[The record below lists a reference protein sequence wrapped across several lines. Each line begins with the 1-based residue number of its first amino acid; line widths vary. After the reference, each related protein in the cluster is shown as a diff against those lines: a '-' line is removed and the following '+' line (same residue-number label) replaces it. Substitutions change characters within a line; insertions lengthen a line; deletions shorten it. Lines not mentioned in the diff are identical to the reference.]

1 MTKASGLLLCG
12 KEDAVTMRVDDD
24 KDLFN
29 WLRNLVRLKVR
40 IPLRALAVVV
50 VLAGCSTMNMGAG
63 SHSPATSEDALV
75 YYEEIRAALA
85 RDDGSEVP
93 ANALL
98 LAEAAEQ
105 AAAGSSDTRAEL
117 QELGATAEKLGAIPN
132 SDMRALRGAFGEVS
146 RAVVSLIVADESL
159 ANDRYIFRCP
169 MARGYKKWVQ
179 TSAELENPYMGSR
192 MLRCGVKTRWTP

>member
-1 MTKASGLLLCG
+1 
-12 KEDAVTMRVDDD
+12 VTMRVDDD
-24 KDLFN
+24 KDLFI
-29 WLRNLVRLKVR
+29 WLRNLMRLRVR
-40 IPLRALAVVV
+40 IPLGALAIVVL
-50 VLAGCSTMNMGAG
+50 LAGCSTMNMGEG
-63 SHSPATSEDALV
+63 SHRPATSEDALV

-93 ANALL
+93 TNAML
-98 LAEAAEQ
+98 LAKAAEQ
-105 AAAGSSDTRAEL
+105 AAEGSSDTRAEL
-117 QELGATAEKLGAIPN
+117 QELVAPAEKLGAIPN
-132 SDMRALRGAFGEVS
+132 SDMRSLRGAFGGVS

-192 MLRCGVKTRWTP
+192 MLRCGAKTRWAP

>member
-1 MTKASGLLLCG
+1 
-12 KEDAVTMRVDDD
+12 MRFDHD
-24 KDLFN
+24 KDLFI
-29 WLRNLVRLKVR
+29 WLRNLVRLKARIPLRVF
-40 IPLRALAVVV
+40 IPLRALAMVV
-50 VLAGCSTMNMGAG
+50 VLAGCSTMGMGEG
-63 SHSPATSEDALV
+63 SHGSATSEDALV

-98 LAEAAEQ
+98 LAKAAEQ
-105 AAAGSSDTRAEL
+105 AAAGSNDTRAEL
-117 QELGATAEKLGAIPN
+117 EELGATAEKLGAIPN
-132 SDMRALRGAFGEVS
+132 SEIRSLRRAFGEVS

-192 MLRCGVKTRWTP
+192 MLRCGAKTRWAP